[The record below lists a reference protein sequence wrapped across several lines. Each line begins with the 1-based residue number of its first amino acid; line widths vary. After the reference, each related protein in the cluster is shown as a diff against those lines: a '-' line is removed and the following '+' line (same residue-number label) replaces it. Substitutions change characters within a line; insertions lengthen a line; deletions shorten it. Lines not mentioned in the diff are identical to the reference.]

1 MSPFHVGV
9 RCSPFDQRHP
19 AQGACM
25 STYPESDE
33 DHSKRSRIGFV
44 IPTNGAL
51 PLILETLDSI
61 DSQSLA
67 PARVVVVF
75 DGLNDDIR
83 SLVESHPVEVVIITL
98 EEASGGPATPR
109 NIGFD
114 RIRDECD
121 AVCFLDH
128 DDILHPDFVRL
139 ATAML
144 EAHADASV
152 VSFPFENW
160 LDGTPRGALET
171 LPASSIATTSLE
183 LSDYLGATGSVLP
196 SFTVVRNE
204 IAPIVRDAGTVFSAD
219 FPSNQDF
226 ESFVR
231 ILSQRPGVRCDW
243 KAGWYRVISTSISA
257 NGGFS
262 WECRS
267 NACESLSKWFAGRND
282 RFGAGAFRRAAGTA
296 NRRSARHY
304 WAAGERMRSLRMLV
318 LNILRHRSVRDLVVM
333 MSLLL
338 GVDSKSRGMSSVDQR
353 QGKIC

>member
-1 MSPFHVGV
+1 MRTPTH
-9 RCSPFDQRHP
+9 
-19 AQGACM
+19 
-25 STYPESDE
+25 SDE
-33 DHSKRSRIGFV
+33 GYLKRSRIGFV
-44 IPTNGAL
+44 IPTNGDL

-61 DSQSLA
+61 ESQSLA
-67 PARVVVVF
+67 PAQVVVVF

-83 SLVESHPVEVVIITL
+83 SLVESHPLEVVIVTL
-98 EEASGGPATPR
+98 EVASGGPATPR

-128 DDILHPDFVRL
+128 DDILHPDFVST

-144 EAHADASV
+144 EAHAGASV
-152 VSFPFENW
+152 VSFTFENW
-160 LDGTPRGALET
+160 LDGTPRAALEPI
-171 LPASSIATTSLE
+171 PASSITTTSLE

-204 IAPIVRDAGTVFSAD
+204 VAPIVRDAGTVFSAE

-231 ILSQRPGVRCDW
+231 ILSQRSGVRCDW
-243 KAGWYRVISTSISA
+243 KAGWYRVVSTSISA
-257 NGGFS
+257 NGAIS

-267 NACESLSKWFAGRND
+267 SACETLSAWFAGRND
-282 RFGAGAFRRAAGTA
+282 RFNAGEFRRAAGTA
-296 NRRSARHY
+296 NRRSARHH
-304 WAAGERMRSLRMLV
+304 WAAGERMRPLRMLV
-318 LNILRHRSVRDLVVM
+318 SNTFRHCSLRDLVVM

-353 QGKIC
+353 QGKVT